1 MPVGSAWRVVRIM
14 PVRGGCRPRL
24 PVPAGVE
31 GTPPQGVAV
40 TDTRPARYRGLPKT
54 HLQHVASAAALNLI
68 RLEPWFNDVPL
79 GCTRTSHLARPDL
92 ALAA

>member
-1 MPVGSAWRVVRIM
+1 MPAGSAWRVVRIM

-31 GTPPQGVAV
+31 GTLRKASRSPTPAPPA
-40 TDTRPARYRGLPKT
+40 TAAYPKPT
-54 HLQHVASAAALNLI
+54 YNTASAAALNLI